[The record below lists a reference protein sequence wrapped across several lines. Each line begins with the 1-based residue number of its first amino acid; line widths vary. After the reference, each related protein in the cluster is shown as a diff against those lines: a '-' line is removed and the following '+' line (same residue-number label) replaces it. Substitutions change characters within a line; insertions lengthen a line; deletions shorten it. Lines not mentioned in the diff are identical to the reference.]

1 MRALINLKNG
11 NRKTG
16 KRERGF
22 TLVEVMVS
30 LGILAFGI
38 LAVASMQSAALLG
51 TSQSNAVSQ
60 ATTVAMDRMERLLAL
75 PFTTWDPLPSPPNG
89 DDDSAIFPEAPPDPP
104 INVTSVTWSVQEGQ
118 APVQTTSRL
127 ITVTVGYRELRNPI
141 VLTCV
146 KTKVEGE

>member
-1 MRALINLKNG
+1 MREWITFKNG

-22 TLVEVMVS
+22 TLVEVMVA

-51 TSQSNAVSQ
+51 TSRSNAVTQ

-75 PFTTWDPLPSPPNG
+75 PFTTWDAVPQNG
-89 DDDSAIFPEAPPDPP
+89 DDDSAVFPEAPPDPP
-104 INVTSVTWSVQEGQ
+104 INVTSVAWNVQQGMS
-118 APVQTTSRL
+118 PVETTTRR

-141 VLTCV
+141 VLTCI
-146 KTKVEGE
+146 KTQVEGE